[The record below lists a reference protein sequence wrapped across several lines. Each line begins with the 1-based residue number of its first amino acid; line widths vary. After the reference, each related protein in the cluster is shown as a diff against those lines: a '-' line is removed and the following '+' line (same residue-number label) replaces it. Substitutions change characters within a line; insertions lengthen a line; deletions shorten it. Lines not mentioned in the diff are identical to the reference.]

1 MSSSCKSLGQ
11 RLKKKKKKDK
21 TNSYNV
27 DFSKSNQRQW
37 TLILD
42 FQMYVQ
48 RNITNILLKGVLL
61 YTIVYIYI
69 IQQRLETIPGYTYL
83 HL

>member
-11 RLKKKKKKDK
+11 RLKKKKKDK

>member
-11 RLKKKKKKDK
+11 RLKKKKIDK

-42 FQMYVQ
+42 FQMYIQ
-48 RNITNILLKGVLL
+48 RNVTNILLKGVLL
-61 YTIVYIYI
+61 YTMVYISI
-69 IQQRLETIPGYTYL
+69 IQQRLETTPG
-83 HL
+83 

>member
-11 RLKKKKKKDK
+11 RLKKKKKDK
-21 TNSYNV
+21 TNSYKV

-69 IQQRLETIPGYTYL
+69 IQQRLETIPG
-83 HL
+83 

>member
-1 MSSSCKSLGQ
+1 MSSSCKSLRQ
-11 RLKKKKKKDK
+11 RLKKKKKDK
-21 TNSYNV
+21 TNSYKV

-69 IQQRLETIPGYTYL
+69 IQQRLETIPG
-83 HL
+83 